1 MVMMM
6 MGTGGW
12 RRLMM
17 RWFSRPFV
25 VVVVAI
31 VVGMEW
37 DVYDIKTRQE
47 SEMADTKKSSIESSI
62 YDTISLHLIQS

>member
-1 MVMMM
+1 
-6 MGTGGW
+6 
-12 RRLMM
+12 MM